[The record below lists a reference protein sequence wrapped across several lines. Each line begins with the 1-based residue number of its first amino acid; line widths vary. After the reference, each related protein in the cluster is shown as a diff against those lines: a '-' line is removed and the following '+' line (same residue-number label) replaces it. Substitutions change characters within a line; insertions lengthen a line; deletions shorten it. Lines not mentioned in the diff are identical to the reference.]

1 MAKEKT
7 QKLLNT
13 IRSDADEEDIL
24 SDADSDVD
32 PAWIPNDDNDTS
44 KNLNVFSNRR
54 HFNHKKFSKEQ
65 CSNSGH
71 NPSTSSSI
79 NNNHYNN
86 QIDDSTVT
94 MPFKVLILYCNNMII
109 FKTYLFLILQSGSFV
124 ALKSQFLDKNNKTL
138 QQLWRVDGKS
148 LLQKFQR
155 CDGDNIFKSVTT
167 VSNRITQF

>member
-7 QKLLNT
+7 QKLLNS
-13 IRSDADEEDIL
+13 IKSDADDEDIL

-44 KNLNVFSNRR
+44 KNSNVFSNRR

-79 NNNHYNN
+79 NNNCYNN
-86 QIDDSTVT
+86 QIDDSTIT
-94 MPFKVLILYCNNMII
+94 MPFKVLISYFINMVV
-109 FKTYLFLILQSGSFV
+109 FKTYLF
-124 ALKSQFLDKNNKTL
+124 
-138 QQLWRVDGKS
+138 
-148 LLQKFQR
+148 
-155 CDGDNIFKSVTT
+155 
-167 VSNRITQF
+167 